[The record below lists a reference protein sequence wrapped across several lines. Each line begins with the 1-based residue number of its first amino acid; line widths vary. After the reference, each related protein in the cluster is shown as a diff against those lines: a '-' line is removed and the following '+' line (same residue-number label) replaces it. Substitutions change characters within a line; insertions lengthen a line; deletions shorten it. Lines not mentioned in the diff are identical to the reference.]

1 MTTEILNISEEQ
13 LVDYSKAHNE
23 PSWMTQLRQKALKL
37 TETLEMPKPD
47 KTKLRKW
54 DFDSFKQHEVKG
66 QSFNN
71 LSELPEAIKKIIDV
85 ENTKNLVVQHNNA
98 LAYTQV
104 SDQAQKNGVIIEG
117 LSEALINHGELVQ
130 KYLMTDAVSVDEHRL
145 TALHTALINGGVFV
159 YVPKNVAVEDP
170 IQYVVLHDDDNASF
184 FNHVIIVTEESAEV
198 TYVENYLS
206 TASGEGNQ
214 LNIVSEVIAGA
225 NSNITYGSVDYLDKG
240 FTGHIIRRGTTV
252 ADASINW
259 ALGLMNEG
267 NQIIDNTTNLVGDR
281 STSELKSVVVGTGDQ
296 KINLTSKIVQY
307 GKETNGYILKHGV
320 MRENASSVFNGIG
333 YIKHGGT
340 KSIANQESRVLM
352 LSENA
357 RGDANPILLI
367 DEDDVEA
374 GHAASVGRVDPEQ
387 LYYLMSR
394 GISQKE
400 AERLV
405 IHGFLDPVVREL
417 PIKDVKRQLR
427 EVIELKVNK

>member
-1 MTTEILNISEEQ
+1 MTTETLNISEEQ

-23 PSWMTQLRQKALKL
+23 PSWMTELRQKALKL

-66 QSFNN
+66 QSFSN

-159 YVPKNVAVEDP
+159 YVPKNVVVEDP

-240 FTGHIIRRGTTV
+240 FTGHIIRRGTTA

-267 NQIIDNTTNLVGDR
+267 SQIIDNTTNLIGDR

-320 MRENASSVFNGIG
+320 MRENASSVFNGIA

-417 PIKDVKRQLR
+417 PIEDVKRQLR

>member
-1 MTTEILNISEEQ
+1 MTTETLNISEAQ
-13 LVDYSKAHNE
+13 LVEYSQAHNE
-23 PSWMTQLRQKALKL
+23 PSWMTELRREALKL

-47 KTKLRKW
+47 KTKINRW
-54 DFDSFKQHEVKG
+54 DFDSFKQFETTG
-66 QSFNN
+66 ETYDD
-71 LSELPEAIKKIIDV
+71 LDALPEEVSAIIDV
-85 ENTKNLVVQHNNA
+85 DKSENLIIQHNNS
-98 LAYTQV
+98 LAFTRV
-104 SDQAQKNGVIIEG
+104 SQSAKKDGVIVEG
-117 LSEALINHGELVQ
+117 LSEALVNHPDLVQ
-130 KYLMTDAVSVDEHRL
+130 KYYMKDAVSVDEHRI
-145 TALHTALINGGVFV
+145 TALHTALTNGGVFV
-159 YVPKNVAVEDP
+159 YVPKNVVVEHP
-170 IQYVVLHDDDNASF
+170 IQYVVLHDDENASF
-184 FNHVIIVTEESAEV
+184 YNHVIIATEQSAEV

-214 LNIVSEVIAGA
+214 LNIVSEVIAGP

-240 FTGHIIRRGTTV
+240 FTGHIIRRGT
-252 ADASINW
+252 ADADATINW

-267 NQIIDNTTNLVGDR
+267 SQIIDNTTNLVGDR

-296 KINLTSKIVQY
+296 KVNLTSKIVQY
-307 GKETNGYILKHGV
+307 GKETDGYILKHGV

-394 GISQKE
+394 GISQRE

-417 PIKDVKRQLR
+417 PIEDVKRQLR